1 MKLVYLD
8 RNNQVVCIG
17 DSYGCK
23 NYIKQLYS
31 VNINDLECR
40 EFPSEGKYVNYYE
53 DYEVVQIRG
62 TDIFLTL
69 GQVKMMKRECME
81 DIRGIKLI
89 QEELNNLSTLN
100 YIFNDKMINE
110 LNYMRDYMD
119 EVYKVYT
126 RYNTHNLFENLDID
140 VLHSMYKQERENKGL
155 PIVYL

>member
-40 EFPSEGKYVNYYE
+40 EFPSEGKYVDYYE

-69 GQVKMMKRECME
+69 GQVKMKKRECME
-81 DIRGIKLI
+81 DIRGIK
-89 QEELNNLSTLN
+89 
-100 YIFNDKMINE
+100 
-110 LNYMRDYMD
+110 
-119 EVYKVYT
+119 
-126 RYNTHNLFENLDID
+126 
-140 VLHSMYKQERENKGL
+140 
-155 PIVYL
+155 